1 MADVLAFWL
10 TALVIACCGY
20 PMAAVLLRRLPDAG
34 AGLSFPLGLVL
45 TGYGYFILRVF
56 DLLPPGRG
64 GYVVT
69 VALLGLVA
77 AAVSG
82 RDRWSL
88 VTWNRAWPSVVITVC
103 VFTFAFF
110 AYVAFRSYNAEI
122 GGTEQPMDLMYLNA
136 TMNSEEYPPKDPWL
150 AGERASYYY
159 FGYLQAGVLTSVS
172 GVNASTGYNLSLA
185 YTFAAAAA
193 AISSLG
199 YALARW
205 ILGSRARSW
214 AMGAGAMA
222 VGLLLL
228 VGSLAAVFE
237 WTAAHE
243 DYDLSIAGVDLY
255 SFFGAKEIVQCQ
267 TATSEYCYSGSL
279 TNRTQAWYPTEFWF
293 WFRDTRIIPKTIT
306 ESPFFSFLLGDLHPH
321 VMSIPLV
328 LLVLGLSLATWR
340 ERRILDIRS
349 HRTAPFKSAAIAVLL
364 GALAF
369 QNAWDVLTFT
379 LVFALAVFA
388 RNFRRVPLVPA
399 LVSTAGFVVPLGI
412 AAVVLYLPWVV
423 DFSSQ
428 AQGIQPYIGAGTR
441 PAHVLLQFGPIVA
454 AGLVAAVWSARALSR
469 QDAINVLL
477 GAAWLPVLPFI
488 LWIAFAWG
496 QGNLSDAVDARTQSG
511 WWTLVLYGLA
521 TWALAYAAIAM
532 TLARKAAAVAAAL
545 AATGVL
551 LLYGSELFYIKD
563 VFSAGSPRLNTI
575 FKLSY
580 QAWMLLALGGG
591 AGTIA
596 ALSQVR
602 RFKSFAVLVA
612 PALLLATLGL
622 VYPLLASFNRTDS
635 FGLETNIDGL
645 AAVQQNDPGEY
656 ALVQWLDANTPR
668 DTVVVEATGRRW
680 APGNGGPSVVDAGS
694 DYTDSGRISER
705 TGRATVIGWYFHEVQ
720 WRGDTPDNQAEF
732 QRRQGLVDSAYISG
746 DPDTVLSVMRE
757 FGAEYLV
764 VGRIE
769 LVRYPGL
776 LPDFSA
782 FLDVA
787 YESGSYR
794 IYRLPRYEEVQ
805 TS

>member
-10 TALVIACCGY
+10 TALVVAACGY
-20 PMAAVLLRRLPDAG
+20 PIAAVLLRRLPDAG
-34 AGLSFPLGLVL
+34 AGLSFPLGLLL

-64 GYVVT
+64 GYVVA

-77 AAVSG
+77 VTVAG
-82 RDRWSL
+82 RDRWSM
-88 VTWNRAWPSVVITVC
+88 VTWQRAWPGVVITLG

-110 AYVAFRSYNAEI
+110 SYVAFRSYNADI

-172 GVNASTGYNLSLA
+172 GVSASTGYNLSLA
-185 YTFAAAAA
+185 YTFAAAAS

-205 ILGSRARSW
+205 ILGSRRRGW
-214 AMGAGAMA
+214 AMGAGATA
-222 VGLLLL
+222 LGLLLL

-243 DYDLSIAGVDLY
+243 HYDLEVAGVDLY
-255 SFFGAKEIVQCQ
+255 SFFGADEIAQCQ
-267 TATSEYCYSGSL
+267 TPTSENCYSGSL
-279 TNRTQAWYPTEFWF
+279 TDRTHAWYPTEFWF

-340 ERRILDIRS
+340 GRSILDIRT
-349 HRTAPFKSAAIAVLL
+349 HRRLPFQSAAIAVIL

-379 LVFALAVFA
+379 LVFSLAVFA
-388 RNFRRVPLVPA
+388 RNFRRSLLVPA
-399 LVSTAGFVVPLGI
+399 LVNTAGFVVPLGC
-412 AAVVLYLPWVV
+412 AAVVLYLPWLVH
-423 DFSSQ
+423 FSSQ
-428 AQGIQPYIGAGTR
+428 AGGIQPYVGAGTR

-454 AGLVAAVWSARALSR
+454 AGLTAAVWSTRGLSRERAL
-469 QDAINVLL
+469 NVLL

-488 LWIAFAWG
+488 VWIAFAWG
-496 QGNLSDAVDARTQSG
+496 KGDLSTAVDARTQSG
-511 WWTLVLYGLA
+511 WWTLGIYGVA

-532 TLARKAAAVAAAL
+532 TLTRKSAAL
-545 AATGVL
+545 AAGFAAVGVL
-551 LLYGSELFYIKD
+551 LLYGAELFYIKD
-563 VFSAGSPRLNTI
+563 VFSGGSPRLNTI

-591 AGTIA
+591 AAMIA
-596 ALSQVR
+596 AMSQIKER
-602 RFKSFAVLVA
+602 RVFAAIVV
-612 PALLLATLGL
+612 PAVLLATLGL

-635 FGLETNIDGL
+635 FGLETSIDGL
-645 AAVQQNDPGEY
+645 ASVQRSDPGEY
-656 ALVQWLDANTPR
+656 DLVQWLKQNTPL
-668 DTVVVEATGRRW
+668 DSVVIEASGRRW
-680 APGNGGPSVVDAGS
+680 APGSGGPTVVDAGS
-694 DYTDSGRISER
+694 DYSDSGRISGR
-705 TGRATVIGWYFHEVQ
+705 SGRATPIGWYFHEIQ
-720 WRGDTPDNQAEF
+720 WRGDNPSNQTEF
-732 QRRQGLVDSAYISG
+732 QRRQALVDSAYVSG
-746 DPDTVLSVMRE
+746 DPETVLSVMRE
-757 FGAEYLV
+757 FDADYLV
-764 VGRIE
+764 VGRVE
-769 LVRYPGL
+769 LGRYPGL
-776 LPDFSA
+776 LPDYSG
-782 FLDVA
+782 FLDIA
-787 YESGSYR
+787 FESGTYR
-794 IYRLPRYEEVQ
+794 IYRLPRYDEVQ